1 MASVQKFTEGAVRN
15 QLRHNAREI
24 ADSSNHDIEPSLSKY
39 NYTLTP
45 DHGGLSDYDYYQQ
58 RKSELYVWNRSDIK
72 VLAGW
77 VVTLPREITDPEQ
90 QREFFRVTY
99 DFLEARYGRENVV
112 QATVHMDEGKR
123 EKVFDRW
130 GQPVLNDDG
139 SQATRVVY
147 GQPHLHFCFIPVSRD
162 DNNAHVQAEKI
173 CAKEVLDRREL
184 QHFHTD
190 FQNYLDAQGI
200 ECRVLNGAVKDY
212 GRNRTVK
219 ELKETYERDKELA
232 RLKEIERLYNSR
244 ERSQERGRW

>member
-45 DHGGLSDYDYYQQ
+45 DHNGLSDYDYYQQ

-147 GQPHLHFCFIPVSRD
+147 GQPHLHFCFIPVSSD
-162 DNNAHVQAEKI
+162 SSSAHPQSEKI
-173 CAKEVLDRREL
+173 CAKEVLNRHEL
-184 QHFHTD
+184 QHFHSNL
-190 FQNYLDAQGI
+190 QSYLDAHGI
-200 ECRVLNGAVKDY
+200 DCKVLNGAVKDF
-212 GRNRTVK
+212 GRNRTVA
-219 ELKETYERDKELA
+219 ELKENYERDKELA